1 MNQIAKAKNAAKSVR
16 VRPMSREVAEVRHN
30 INMIQEAMK
39 ATMKNDVHYGV
50 IPGCGKPSLY
60 KAGAET
66 LLALFKLTFV
76 PKVQDLSQDGEIR
89 YLVTMELS
97 TRDGV
102 LIGSGIGEC
111 SSQEEKY
118 MWRKA
123 VSDKEWE
130 ATDDRYKRIKYK
142 PTYEINQVRVNPSDM
157 ANTILKMAKK
167 RALIDGILSA
177 TAASDIFTQ
186 DIQDLPEGVLPE
198 DIERPTETPQEP
210 PVEQTQPEQPPEQE
224 NSEEGKGWGEEE
236 EEPMDDVPIVEV
248 PKEAMSTMNMPE
260 KKSGPVISQPQAKR
274 LFAICMGAKFEKADI
289 KPWLFGKFGYS
300 STKDIL
306 KSDYEK
312 ICESAAK
319 GGE

>member
-1 MNQIAKAKNAAKSVR
+1 MNQIAKAKNATKAVR
-16 VRPMSREVAEVRHN
+16 VRPMSREVAEVRQN
-30 INMIQEAMK
+30 INIIQEAMK
-39 ATMKNDVHYGV
+39 ATMKNNVHYGV
-50 IPGCGKPSLY
+50 IPGCKKPTLY

-66 LLALFKLTFV
+66 HLASYKQTFG
-76 PKVQDLSQDGEIR
+76 PKVQNLSDNAEIR
-89 YLVTMELS
+89 YLVTVDLS

-111 SSQEEKY
+111 SSCEEKY

-130 ATDDRYKRIKYK
+130 ATPEINKRIKYK
-142 PTYEINQVRVNPSDM
+142 PTYEIQQVRVNPADM

-198 DIERPTETPQEP
+198 DVERPIERAEKPTVERSEP
-210 PVEQTQPEQPPEQE
+210 EPSQDANPENEFYQGPA
-224 NSEEGKGWGEEE
+224 SEEKWPEELE
-236 EEPMDDVPIVEV
+236 DQPA
-248 PKEAMSTMNMPE
+248 PKPV
-260 KKSGPVISQPQAKR
+260 KRSGPVISQAQGKR
-274 LFAICMGAKFEKADI
+274 LFAICMGAGFEKDDI
-289 KPWLFGKFGYS
+289 KPWLKEKFGYS

-306 KSDYEK
+306 KADYEE
-312 ICESAAK
+312 ICNSAEK

>member
-186 DIQDLPEGVLPE
+186 DIQDLPDGVLPE
-198 DIERPTETPQEP
+198 DIEDAPGVAQEP
-210 PVEQTQPEQPPEQE
+210 PVEQTQTEQPPWQE
-224 NSEEGKGWGEEE
+224 NPEEGKGWADEE
-236 EEPMDDVPIVEV
+236 EEPAVEE
-248 PKEAMSTMNMPE
+248 PN
-260 KKSGPVISQPQAKR
+260 KSGPVISQAQGKR